1 MASDFFF
8 FFQVTLLT
16 HFITIHLKSHYIVV
30 RFEEKYKNKLL

>member
-8 FFQVTLLT
+8 LFQVILLT

-30 RFEEKYKNKLL
+30 PFEESI